1 MTTRARPP
9 PPKAAPERTGEPGEQ
24 RRLDLVEAA
33 YAVVAEKGLEG
44 LRTRDVAA
52 RAGVNVSTLH
62 YYFDTKEALL
72 VALVDH
78 VRDKFSGPR
87 PTRRSAG
94 GSALRAHFEG
104 AWRTFQAT
112 PHLSTVLQELVL
124 RSRRDAATRA
134 AFRSLHND
142 WNGIVEELLRAA
154 VTAGELRADL
164 DPRAGARAVT
174 SFIMGA
180 MVQLDVNS
188 KAFDFGAVARQLE
201 AWVLAPPADEA
212 KAPQRLAG
220 GPSVPSSRRERE
232 PALLTST
239 SRRSKEFGRPRLN
252 RLPRPTL
259 GLPNVTGRA
268 AESRPRAAKRDWLR
282 CRGLPQGYKT

>member
-1 MTTRARPP
+1 MTSRARTPS
-9 PPKAAPERTGEPGEQ
+9 PKAAPGRAGEPGEQ
-24 RRLDLVEAA
+24 RRLDLLEAA
-33 YAVVAEKGLEG
+33 YEVVAEKGLEG

-78 VRDKFSGPR
+78 VRGKFHAPV
-87 PTRRSAG
+87 PARRASAG
-94 GSALRAHFEG
+94 GPALRAHFEG

-134 AFRSLHND
+134 AFRALHND
-142 WNGIVEELLRAA
+142 WNAIVEDLLRAA
-154 VTAGELRADL
+154 VRAGELRADL

-180 MVQLDVNS
+180 MVQLDVNP

-201 AWVLAPPADEA
+201 GWAATPAGEG
-212 KAPQRLAG
+212 KAPQR
-220 GPSVPSSRRERE
+220 
-232 PALLTST
+232 
-239 SRRSKEFGRPRLN
+239 
-252 RLPRPTL
+252 
-259 GLPNVTGRA
+259 
-268 AESRPRAAKRDWLR
+268 
-282 CRGLPQGYKT
+282 